1 MISFSLTNGCHWNN
15 KDVYIFP
22 VPFLGIN
29 PIKCE
34 FSPLS
39 YLLIHHYVTISRQM
53 TARTTAK
60 DLWCSIRWLFPRF
73 SFISLPLTK
82 QKRLECLAN
91 SLVSFCVPSR
101 YVQHRMEEQRL
112 LLRRL
117 LIHKRASVFVAGNAK
132 QMPDQVTQA
141 LRMALMNDDGAS
153 TNNSWTLDKA
163 NDYITEMIKQSR
175 LQLETWS

>member
-1 MISFSLTNGCHWNN
+1 M
-15 KDVYIFP
+15 
-22 VPFLGIN
+22 
-29 PIKCE
+29 
-34 FSPLS
+34 
-39 YLLIHHYVTISRQM
+39 
-53 TARTTAK
+53 
-60 DLWCSIRWLFPRF
+60 
-73 SFISLPLTK
+73 TK

-153 TNNSWTLDKA
+153 TNDSWTLDKA